1 MSENTK
7 AYELRGLTA
16 DDIFPMF
23 NIISKIGIKEFKA
36 CFESQEVKSAIG
48 KVAAGNEN
56 ENLGAIGFAVALDI
70 ANILFTNL
78 HKAKEDIYQLLAQLS
93 GKTKK
98 DIASLPMATFM
109 QMIIDV
115 VRKEEFADFFQ
126 VVSKLFKSEN

>member
-7 AYELRGLTA
+7 AYELRSLTA

-23 NIISKIGIKEFKA
+23 NIISKIGIKEFKS
-36 CFESQEVKSAIG
+36 CFESPEVKSAIG
-48 KVAAGNEN
+48 KIAEGSEN
-56 ENLGAIGFAVALDI
+56 ENLDAIGFAVAIDM
-70 ANILFTNL
+70 ANILITNL
-78 HKAKEDIYQLLAQLS
+78 HKAKDDIYQLLAQIS

-98 DIASLPMATFM
+98 EIAALPMAVFM

-126 VVSKLFKSEN
+126 VVSRLFKSEN